1 MKRLALP
8 LWFVLALLAFGA
20 AQAGQPSMHDSSN
33 KPLRPVS
40 KCLDANSINELYVV
54 NDTTLIARNGP
65 RRYLIKTTH
74 KCPRLGENGRSVMF
88 HASNGKMGD
97 FRICGDVGE
106 TVRSRFQ
113 PPCAIKSVK
122 LISAEQFDALEKQ
135 AMRKGSR

>member
-8 LWFVLALLAFGA
+8 LWFVLALLTFGA
-20 AQAGQPSMHDSSN
+20 AQAGQPQAHGSSN

-40 KCLDANSINELYVV
+40 KCLDASSINEWYIV

-74 KCPRLGENGRSVMF
+74 KCPRLGQNGRSVMF
-88 HASNGKMGD
+88 RASHGKMGD

-106 TVRSRFQ
+106 TVSSRFQ

-122 LISAEQFDALEKQ
+122 LISAEQFEALEKQ
-135 AMRKGSR
+135 AKHHGSK